1 MKSKIK
7 KLEGASREIL
17 IEMSKDKV
25 ESIFE
30 QVFAD
35 IQKTAKMNGFRE
47 GKVPMDIVKTTYG
60 ADAEDE
66 VKRRVIPE
74 AYQAALKEHNVTP
87 VSFPEVDNVVIE
99 PKGKL
104 TFKVVADVCPEI
116 GLKKYTDIKVKVSDF
131 AVSEKETNEA
141 LEHLIG
147 MNAEFADIDR
157 ALEKDEFG
165 ICDVETFIDGK
176 SISAKRENMWIEA
189 NKEASLL
196 GVGEEIC
203 GMKKGDVKDIE
214 VTLPENYPDKQYSGK
229 KAIFH
234 VEVKETKNKKL
245 PKLNDE
251 FAKKLGKDSIDLLRV
266 EVETQLK
273 GRKEV
278 NSQIK
283 MKNQIIEDLLKKHS
297 FELPPSMVKRQLK
310 VLIERAENELKSKGV
325 EKNLID
331 EHKEKMKE
339 QFTKEAQD
347 KVKLYFIL
355 DGIAMK
361 ENVEVSEEEVD
372 LWFQSLAASFN
383 KPLEEVKKYYSEH
396 DLLGGVMEQ
405 LREDK
410 TLDLLLTYADVKK

>member
-245 PKLNDE
+245 PELNDE

>member
-74 AYQAALKEHNVTP
+74 AYQAALEEHNVTP

>member
-1 MKSKIK
+1 M
-7 KLEGASREIL
+7 
-17 IEMSKDKV
+17 
-25 ESIFE
+25 
-30 QVFAD
+30 
-35 IQKTAKMNGFRE
+35 
-47 GKVPMDIVKTTYG
+47 
-60 ADAEDE
+60 
-66 VKRRVIPE
+66 
-74 AYQAALKEHNVTP
+74 
-87 VSFPEVDNVVIE
+87 
-99 PKGKL
+99 
-104 TFKVVADVCPEI
+104 
-116 GLKKYTDIKVKVSDF
+116 
-131 AVSEKETNEA
+131 
-141 LEHLIG
+141 
-147 MNAEFADIDR
+147 
-157 ALEKDEFG
+157 
-165 ICDVETFIDGK
+165 
-176 SISAKRENMWIEA
+176 
-189 NKEASLL
+189 
-196 GVGEEIC
+196 
-203 GMKKGDVKDIE
+203 
-214 VTLPENYPDKQYSGK
+214 
-229 KAIFH
+229 
-234 VEVKETKNKKL
+234 EVKETKNKKL

>member
-214 VTLPENYPDKQYSGK
+214 VTLPENYPDK
-229 KAIFH
+229 
-234 VEVKETKNKKL
+234 
-245 PKLNDE
+245 
-251 FAKKLGKDSIDLLRV
+251 
-266 EVETQLK
+266 
-273 GRKEV
+273 
-278 NSQIK
+278 
-283 MKNQIIEDLLKKHS
+283 
-297 FELPPSMVKRQLK
+297 
-310 VLIERAENELKSKGV
+310 
-325 EKNLID
+325 
-331 EHKEKMKE
+331 
-339 QFTKEAQD
+339 
-347 KVKLYFIL
+347 
-355 DGIAMK
+355 
-361 ENVEVSEEEVD
+361 
-372 LWFQSLAASFN
+372 
-383 KPLEEVKKYYSEH
+383 
-396 DLLGGVMEQ
+396 
-405 LREDK
+405 
-410 TLDLLLTYADVKK
+410 